1 MEHQNTPSIGQLEQ
15 EFARENRKKQVKG
28 VLKST
33 LYILASVAAVVI
45 ILAMVFFPVLKI
57 YGTSMTPT
65 LDEGQYVLA
74 AKGATFNQGD
84 IIAFYYNNQI
94 LVKRVIAFPGD
105 WVDVREDG
113 TVIVNGE
120 ILKEDYLSEKHQ
132 GITDLNYPYQVPES
146 TLFVMGDHR
155 MTSVDSRS
163 SSVGCIPED
172 NIVGKIFFRVW
183 PIDHFNKVG

>member
-1 MEHQNTPSIGQLEQ
+1 M
-15 EFARENRKKQVKG
+15 
-28 VLKST
+28 LKST